1 MCHGGSG
8 GTGAKFLASLARSP
22 ARGRPCRLRDVRS
35 RPPMSTASLWL
46 PAEERETIAAA
57 GRAAEARTAAELV
70 VYVVPRCDGYAHA
83 LWKGAALGSVGAA
96 LGLAAVAR
104 LGQWWGAPVEW
115 TALAT
120 GAGAALGYLAALT
133 DPVRRWLA
141 TPEVMEQR
149 ARERAAE
156 AFLDA
161 QVFRTR
167 ERTGVLLFFALFERW
182 LVVLADEGVTGR
194 VAAADWDDTVARVAA
209 EMRAQRAAPAIL
221 TAIGL
226 AGELL
231 AARGL
236 APRPDDANELPDAP
250 RLEEEE

>member
-1 MCHGGSG
+1 
-8 GTGAKFLASLARSP
+8 
-22 ARGRPCRLRDVRS
+22 
-35 RPPMSTASLWL
+35 MSTASLWL
-46 PAEERETIAAA
+46 SAEERETIAAA
-57 GRAAEARTAAELV
+57 VRAAEARTAAELV

-194 VAAADWDDTVARVAA
+194 LAAADWDDTVARVAA

-221 TAIGL
+221 IAIGL

-231 AARGL
+231 AGRGL